1 MVLEDRW
8 LTKDDRGVR
17 GGVELGFLSTTTK
30 REVALEYSGADKDR
44 GTVFE
49 IDIGAVDC
57 GAKLDSL
64 SQYPGTCLCPRI
76 NGDRL
81 LRDNLQAEAMRVR
94 LEIG

>member
-1 MVLEDRW
+1 MRGLGGMVLDDRW

-30 REVALEYSGADKDR
+30 REVALEYSGVDKNR

-64 SQYPGTCLCPRI
+64 SQYPGEVC
-76 NGDRL
+76 
-81 LRDNLQAEAMRVR
+81 A
-94 LEIG
+94 